1 IVDRLREGVAEAADV
16 FQQASR
22 QILMDAARTEIGRV
36 QARPRD
42 PLIEFHDAL
51 ALLKAPE
58 KRRHGAYVDRKGR
71 DVQQVIGDPRQLGE
85 EHADVLGASR
95 SFDAQKLLS
104 RQGKSMLLAHWA
116 DIVKPVEIGQRL
128 KI

>member
-1 IVDRLREGVAEAADV
+1 
-16 FQQASR
+16 
-22 QILMDAARTEIGRV
+22 MDAARTEIGRV

-95 SFDAQKLLS
+95 SFDRSEEHTSELQSRPHLVCRLLLE
-104 RQGKSMLLAHWA
+104 K
-116 DIVKPVEIGQRL
+116 K
-128 KI
+128 K